1 MTQFEVMG
9 HLLTAQ
15 VQVAVFLTQF
25 FPCMGMLVQLKRQG
39 LAASN
44 NLNLLCPQLNLTRL
58 DGLIDKTLFPLNH
71 LPRHCNDILFAN
83 IFQLSKI
90 FNLTA
95 NEDLKQALAVP
106 QLNKG

>member
-1 MTQFEVMG
+1 MTKFEVLC

-15 VQVAVFLTQF
+15 VQVAVFLTQV

-44 NLNLLCPQLNLTRL
+44 NLNLLCPQLNLTR
-58 DGLIDKTLFPLNH
+58 IDSLVNKAFFPLNY

-83 IFQLSKI
+83 VF
-90 FNLTA
+90 
-95 NEDLKQALAVP
+95 
-106 QLNKG
+106 

>member
-1 MTQFEVMG
+1 MAQFEVMC

-15 VQVAVFLTQF
+15 VQVAVFLTQV

-44 NLNLLCPQLNLTRL
+44 NLNLFSPQLNLTRL
-58 DGLIDKTLFPLNH
+58 DGLIDKALFPLNY
-71 LPRHCNDILFAN
+71 LTRHCNDILFAN
-83 IFQLSKI
+83 VFQLSKI

-95 NEDLKQALAVP
+95 NKDLK
-106 QLNKG
+106 

>member
-1 MTQFEVMG
+1 
-9 HLLTAQ
+9 
-15 VQVAVFLTQF
+15 
-25 FPCMGMLVQLKRQG
+25 MGMLVQLKRQG

-71 LPRHCNDILFAN
+71 LPRHCYDILFAN
-83 IFQLSKI
+83 DFQLSKV

-95 NEDLKQALAVP
+95 DKDLKQTFAIS
-106 QLNKG
+106 QLDKG